1 MTMIGTK
8 AVQQK
13 DAALAARSTRWGLI
27 TGGAALVGVLASPVP
42 SGLTPAGH
50 VSLAILVFAV
60 IVWMTEAVDY
70 AVSSVVVAALIAIM
84 LGRVPAAGQTQPMG
98 TSAAMTLALGG
109 FATPALGLIVAAC
122 FLAAGMQVTGL
133 DRRIA
138 LLILRAVGP
147 RSRRVILGAIVVGA
161 VLAFIVPNTTAR
173 VACIIPIMSGM
184 ISAFGV
190 SRTSRFASAL
200 MITTAHVASIWNV
213 GVKTASAQNLIA
225 IGFIEK
231 QLGASITWS
240 EWLIAAGPFAVLASI
255 GLYFVMTRML
265 PPETETLP
273 GGQRAIDQALSELGP
288 VKGSE
293 LKLIVLCPVLLALW
307 ATEGLLHTIDT
318 SSTTMAAAALVLA
331 PSIGVM
337 DWKTAERKVPWG
349 TIWLFGVGISLG
361 TVLLQTQAAGWLA
374 NKVVTAFHLSTMS
387 TLGVL
392 VVMSAFL
399 VVIHLGFASA
409 SALAAA
415 MIPIAI
421 GVLLQLN
428 RPGMNTVGLV
438 MLLQFAVSFGF
449 ILPVNAPQ
457 NMLAYGTGTFAARD
471 FVRTGIV
478 IMGMAY
484 GLFVLLSLTYWRWLG
499 YVT

>member
-1 MTMIGTK
+1 
-8 AVQQK
+8 
-13 DAALAARSTRWGLI
+13 
-27 TGGAALVGVLASPVP
+27 
-42 SGLTPAGH
+42 
-50 VSLAILVFAV
+50 
-60 IVWMTEAVDY
+60 
-70 AVSSVVVAALIAIM
+70 
-84 LGRVPAAGQTQPMG
+84 
-98 TSAAMTLALGG
+98 
-109 FATPALGLIVAAC
+109 
-122 FLAAGMQVTGL
+122 
-133 DRRIA
+133 
-138 LLILRAVGP
+138 
-147 RSRRVILGAIVVGA
+147 
-161 VLAFIVPNTTAR
+161 
-173 VACIIPIMSGM
+173 
-184 ISAFGV
+184 
-190 SRTSRFASAL
+190 
-200 MITTAHVASIWNV
+200 
-213 GVKTASAQNLIA
+213 
-225 IGFIEK
+225 
-231 QLGASITWS
+231 
-240 EWLIAAGPFAVLASI
+240 
-255 GLYFVMTRML
+255 
-265 PPETETLP
+265 
-273 GGQRAIDQALSELGP
+273 
-288 VKGSE
+288 
-293 LKLIVLCPVLLALW
+293 
-307 ATEGLLHTIDT
+307 
-318 SSTTMAAAALVLA
+318 
-331 PSIGVM
+331 M